1 MAIRIVVC
9 DDVEQIKNYFVR
21 LIKAQEDMEVVG
33 TACDEKSVLE
43 IVDKTVPDIILMDIQ
58 MDTEKAGIE
67 AIKQIHLKYPDIKI
81 IIITIHAE
89 DDYIFE
95 AYAAGAVDY
104 ILKTESKE
112 EICKS
117 IRRVY
122 SDEEFIRPYIAKRLV
137 SGYMEAHQMKQSFMY
152 LLSIM
157 TSLTNTEMEI
167 LKAAYNGKSRK
178 EIAAERFVELN
189 TVKYHITNILKKLH
203 YKSLRHLLYD
213 IKDLKLFE
221 NFFKDI

>member
-9 DDVEQIKNYFVR
+9 DDMEQIKDYFVR
-21 LIKAQEDMEVVG
+21 LISTQEDMEIVG
-33 TACDEKSVLE
+33 SAHDKQSVLE
-43 IVDKTVPDIILMDIQ
+43 VVRATVPDIVLMDIQ

-67 AIKQIHLKYPDIKI
+67 AISEILDEFPEIKI

-95 AYAAGAVDY
+95 AFAVGAVDY
-104 ILKTESKE
+104 IMKTESKE

-122 SDEEFIRPYIAKRLV
+122 DDEEFIRPYIAKRLV
-137 SGYMEAHQMKQSFMY
+137 NGYVKAHKMRQSFMY
-152 LLSIM
+152 MLSIM
-157 TSLTNTEMEI
+157 TSLTNTEIEI
-167 LKAAYNGKSRK
+167 LKAAYYGKSRK

-203 YKSLRHLLYD
+203 YKSLRQLISD
-213 IKDLKLFE
+213 IRELALFE
-221 NFFKDI
+221 NFFKDK

>member
-1 MAIRIVVC
+1 MAIRIAVC
-9 DDVEQIKNYFVR
+9 DDVEQITNYFVR
-21 LIKAQEDMEVVG
+21 LINSQEDMEIVG
-33 TACDEKSVLE
+33 TACDEKG
-43 IVDKTVPDIILMDIQ
+43 IVELAEKTLPDIVLMDIQ

-67 AIKQIHLKYPDIKI
+67 AIKQIHEKNPDIKI

-104 ILKTESKE
+104 ILKTETKE

-122 SDEEFIRPYIAKRLV
+122 DNVEFIRPYIAKRLV
-137 SGYMEAHQMKQSFMY
+137 SGFMETHRMKQSFMY

-157 TSLTNTEMEI
+157 TNLTNTEMDI
-167 LKAAYNGKSRK
+167 LKAAYFGQSRK
-178 EIAAERFVELN
+178 EIANERCV
-189 TVKYHITNILKKLH
+189 
-203 YKSLRHLLYD
+203 
-213 IKDLKLFE
+213 
-221 NFFKDI
+221 

>member
-9 DDVEQIKNYFVR
+9 DDMEQIKDYFVR
-21 LIKAQEDMEVVG
+21 LISSQEDMEVVG
-33 TACDEKSVLE
+33 SACDKQSVLE
-43 IVDKTVPDIILMDIQ
+43 VVRATVPDIVLMDIQ

-67 AIKQIHLKYPDIKI
+67 AISEILDEFPEIKI

-95 AYAAGAVDY
+95 AFAVGAVDY
-104 ILKTESKE
+104 IMKTESKE

-122 SDEEFIRPYIAKRLV
+122 DDEEFIRPNIAKRLV
-137 SGYMEAHQMKQSFMY
+137 NGYVKAHKMRQSFMY
-152 LLSIM
+152 MLSIM
-157 TSLTNTEMEI
+157 TSLTNTELEI
-167 LKAAYNGKSRK
+167 LKAAYYGKSRK

-203 YKSLRHLLYD
+203 YKSLRHLISD
-213 IKDLKLFE
+213 IRELALFE
-221 NFFKDI
+221 NFFKDK

>member
-9 DDVEQIKNYFVR
+9 DDLKQIRDYFVR
-21 LIKAQEDMEVVG
+21 LIEAQEDMEVVG
-33 TACDEKSVLE
+33 TSCDEKSVLE
-43 IVDKTVPDIILMDIQ
+43 VISKTVPDIILMDIQ

-67 AIKQIHLKYPDIKI
+67 AIKQIHQKYPDIKI

-122 SDEEFIRPYIAKRLV
+122 DEEEFIRPYIAKRLV

-157 TSLTNTEMEI
+157 TSLTNTELEI
-167 LKAAYNGKSRK
+167 LKAAYSGKSRK
-178 EIAAERFVELN
+178 EIAQERFVELN
-189 TVKYHITNILKKLH
+189 TVKYHITNILRKLH
-203 YKSLRHLLYD
+203 YKSLKQLIND
-213 IKDLKLFE
+213 IKELRIFE

>member
-9 DDVEQIKNYFVR
+9 DDVEQIRNYFVR
-21 LIKAQEDMEVVG
+21 LISSHEDMEVVG
-33 TACDEKSVLE
+33 VAKDKNSVFE
-43 IVDKTVPDIILMDIQ
+43 VVKETKPDIVLMDIQ

-67 AIKQIHLKYPDIKI
+67 AIKKIHSQLPDIKI

-104 ILKTESKE
+104 VLKTESKD
-112 EICKS
+112 EISKS

-122 SDEEFIRPYIAKRLV
+122 DNEEFIRPYIAKRLV
-137 SGYMEAHQMKQSFMY
+137 DGYMEAHKMRQSFMY

-167 LKAAYNGKSRK
+167 LKAAYYGKSRK
-178 EIAAERFVELN
+178 EIAAERYVELN

-203 YKSLRHLLYD
+203 YKSLRHLIND
-213 IKDLKLFE
+213 IKDLELFE
-221 NFFKDI
+221 NFFKD

>member
-1 MAIRIVVC
+1 MAIRIAVC
-9 DDVEQIKNYFVR
+9 EDVEQIRNYFER
-21 LIKAQEDMEVVG
+21 LISSQEDMEVVG
-33 TACDEKSVLE
+33 TADSENGIVELVEKT
-43 IVDKTVPDIILMDIQ
+43 KPDIVLMDIQ
-58 MDTEKAGIE
+58 LDTEKAGIMAVE
-67 AIKQIHLKYPDIKI
+67 RIHSEFPDIKI
-81 IIITIHAE
+81 IMITIHAE

-104 ILKTESKE
+104 VLKTESKE
-112 EICKS
+112 EISES

-122 SDEEFIRPYIAKRLV
+122 KNQEFIRPYIAKRLV
-137 SGYMEAHQMKQSFMY
+137 SGYMEAHKMRQSFMY

-167 LKAAYNGKSRK
+167 LKAAYYGKSRK

-203 YKSLRHLLYD
+203 YKSLRHLISD
-213 IKDLKLFE
+213 IKDLELFE
-221 NFFKDI
+221 NFFKD